1 MNLNNCQGING
12 TMLDTF
18 SQCKGTMKKT
28 DKEQK
33 TPAEIQ
39 DSLFIL
45 VGRLAADTK
54 NYCIKLI
61 QRKI

>member
-1 MNLNNCQGING
+1 MGLCWIA
-12 TMLDTF
+12 F

-39 DSLFIL
+39 DLLFIFSWSFS
-45 VGRLAADTK
+45 R
-54 NYCIKLI
+54 
-61 QRKI
+61 

>member
-1 MNLNNCQGING
+1 MGLCWIA
-12 TMLDTF
+12 F
-18 SQCKGTMKKT
+18 SQCKEAMKKT